1 MGDPSADSE
10 VREIV
15 MRIEQRVE
23 KLNGELAQVR
33 EELGRVRDEV
43 KGLRNDVNSLEKTI
57 ERLDERTNMIKSLQ
71 YALIGGTYGS
81 LIAII
86 LLLIWLLA

>member
-1 MGDPSADSE
+1 MGKGVVLGNPSDDSE
-10 VREIV
+10 IKEIV

-33 EELGRVRDEV
+33 DEV
-43 KGLRNDVNSLEKTI
+43 KGLRNDVNSLEKII
-57 ERLDERTNMIKSLQ
+57 ERLDERTNIIKSLQ

-81 LIAII
+81 LIAIV
-86 LLLIWLLA
+86 LLLIQLLA

>member
-1 MGDPSADSE
+1 
-10 VREIV
+10 

-23 KLNGELAQVR
+23 KLNGELAQ
-33 EELGRVRDEV
+33 VRDEV

-57 ERLDERTNMIKSLQ
+57 ERLDERTNIIKSLQ
-71 YALIGGTYGS
+71 YALIVGTYGS